1 MSSSSS
7 PGAILGR
14 SETQECAYYNSSW
27 EKERTNRSGIE
38 PCYGEKDKRRHCFA
52 TWKNVSGTI
61 EVVKQGC
68 WLDDVN
74 CYDRYV
80 IVIGRGDRGLLEE
93 RQLANLALFLEKMAR
108 WLGWGCKSC
117 FAGSSC
123 YSTLPQMCGVT
134 SQSITDVIAI
144 FRQNNIMRKNS

>member
-1 MSSSSS
+1 MHGCCLNNDTPSESKENERTPFSSS

-52 TWKNVSGTI
+52 TWKNVSGAV

-74 CYDRYV
+74 CYDRY
-80 IVIGRGDRGLLEE
+80 
-93 RQLANLALFLEKMAR
+93 
-108 WLGWGCKSC
+108 
-117 FAGSSC
+117 AGS
-123 YSTLPQMCGVT
+123 
-134 SQSITDVIAI
+134 
-144 FRQNNIMRKNS
+144 RKK

>member
-1 MSSSSS
+1 MRGRCLNNHKGKLKMSSSSS

-52 TWKNVSGTI
+52 TWKNVSGTV

-74 CYDRYV
+74 CYDRY
-80 IVIGRGDRGLLEE
+80 
-93 RQLANLALFLEKMAR
+93 
-108 WLGWGCKSC
+108 
-117 FAGSSC
+117 AGSSRDGLVLIVFC
-123 YSTLPQMCGVT
+123 L
-134 SQSITDVIAI
+134 D
-144 FRQNNIMRKNS
+144 F